1 MKKLVKYAFLFWLM
15 FIVSIYIF
23 TALKWLK
30 NPFNKS
36 PYDYIFTSIITGT
49 MVSVFLLST
58 ILRKRGYIIPLFLA
72 SLSVI
77 AVIVITI
84 LSKTIID
91 LLIFIWILVLG
102 TVISKKFV
110 NFSFKDLPISW
121 LENVILS
128 VAVGFGLFS
137 FLILSLSLL
146 GFLYKELVLF
156 ILILFS
162 IIFHKDIILFLKEA
176 LVEIKNLP
184 LLFRNASNTGFIF
197 ALISI
202 ILISFLINFIG
213 TIAPEIQYDAL
224 SYHLILPR
232 IYIENHRIVEVPY
245 IHQPYFASTGMLYA
259 LGLILSGQITA
270 KLFSLCFGIL
280 ITVAIASFGKR
291 FFSLEVGIIAA
302 VLFYVSPLVA
312 WLSTTTYIDLAVVF
326 FSFTALYAL
335 TLWWRTNRKGLL
347 LLCGLI
353 SGLALSV
360 KLNSALFLTPMGLS
374 VIASNCHLSGKNVSK
389 NLSNLAIFGL
399 SILIVAIPWHLII
412 YFLKGDSVFS
422 LYAAIL
428 KSIFWSQGDTGT
440 NFKDF
445 GMGYGLKD
453 FFWLPW
459 NLTYHSSAFMEGV
472 PDGFIGL
479 TLLITLPFI
488 FFIKLK
494 SSGIV
499 TILVL
504 ICLGFIGI
512 WFRIGHYLRYML
524 PILPLL
530 SILAACFLLYFDNN
544 HSRFTKHIYSIIIM
558 SCLICTIPISL
569 ISFWNIPERIPY
581 KVALGIESQENY
593 LSRVIRNYRA
603 ASYLNKNY
611 DHNKI
616 KVLLIGTHHCFYLK
630 APAENIPSSPRM
642 RDLLKISTHTELSTY
657 LKERGIT
664 HILIDT
670 FAAPILYSDVLKIIN
685 QEFLKTKA
693 RLEFSSNYVE
703 IHKLLG
709 DEDSHKE
716 EKNNQTRTCYKSRL

>member
-15 FIVSIYIF
+15 FIASIYIF

-128 VAVGFGLFS
+128 VAVGFGIFS

-245 IHQPYFASTGMLYA
+245 IHQAYFASTGMLYV

-335 TLWWRTNRKGLL
+335 TLWWKTNRKGLL

-360 KLNSALFLTPMGLS
+360 KLNSALLLTPMGLS
-374 VIASNCHLSGKNVSK
+374 VIAINCHLSGKNVFK

-399 SILIVAIPWHLII
+399 SILIVAAPWYLII
-412 YFLKGDSVFS
+412 YFQKGDSVFS
-422 LYAAIL
+422 LYNAIF
-428 KSIFWSQGDTGT
+428 KSIFSQGDPGT

-445 GMGYGLKD
+445 GIGYGLKN

-459 NLTYHSSAFMEGV
+459 NLTYRSSAYMEGV

-479 TLLITLPFI
+479 TLLIMLPFI
-488 FFIKLK
+488 FFTSLK

-499 TILVL
+499 TVLVL

-512 WFRIGHYLRYML
+512 WFRIGQYLRYML

-530 SILAACFLLYFDNN
+530 SILAAYSLSYFFNKN
-544 HSRFTKHIYSIIIM
+544 HHRFIKHIYSIVLM
-558 SCLICTIPISL
+558 SCLICTISISL

-611 DHNKI
+611 DYNKI
-616 KVLLIGTHHCFYLK
+616 RVLLIGTHHCFYLK
-630 APAENIPSSPRM
+630 APAENLPSSPRM
-642 RDLLKISTHTELSTY
+642 TNLLKINTNTELSTY
-657 LKERGIT
+657 LKEKGIT

-670 FAAPILYSDVLKIIN
+670 FAAQILYSDVLKIIN

-703 IHKLLG
+703 IYKLLG
-709 DEDSHKE
+709 DEYS
-716 EKNNQTRTCYKSRL
+716 

>member
-1 MKKLVKYAFLFWLM
+1 MKNLVKYAFSFWLI
-15 FIVSIYIF
+15 FITSVYVY
-23 TALKWLK
+23 TALKWLN

-36 PYDYIFTSIITGT
+36 EYDYKFSLIIIGSIGAIY
-49 MVSVFLLST
+49 LLSLILEKKRYLVT
-58 ILRKRGYIIPLFLA
+58 IFL
-72 SLSVI
+72 VF
-77 AVIVITI
+77 IVIISVVAMSI
-84 LSKTIID
+84 LSKAVID
-91 LLIFIWILVLG
+91 LIYFLWILTLGFIIGKKVLNLLF
-102 TVISKKFV
+102 KK
-110 NFSFKDLPISW
+110 LPISW
-121 LENVILS
+121 IENAMFCLAI
-128 VAVGFGLFS
+128 GFGFYS
-137 FLILSLSLL
+137 FLIFCFLIA
-146 GFLYKELVLF
+146 GILYKEIVLATMVLISMILV
-156 ILILFS
+156 
-162 IIFHKDIILFLKEA
+162 KDIIFLTKESI
-176 LVEIKNLP
+176 VVIKNLP
-184 LLFRNASNTGFIF
+184 S
-197 ALISI
+197 LIKNIQISVFMSVVI
-202 ILISFLINFIG
+202 AILSISFLINFIG

-224 SYHLILPR
+224 SYHLVFPK
-232 IYIENHRIVEVPY
+232 IYIENHKIVVVPY
-245 IHQPYFASTGMLYA
+245 IHQPYFASTGMLYV

-374 VIASNCHLSGKNVSK
+374 VIAINCHLSGKNVFK

-399 SILIVAIPWHLII
+399 SVLIVAAPWYLIS
-412 YFLKGDSVFS
+412 YFHTGGSTLS
-422 LYAAIL
+422 LYSGIT
-428 KSIFWSQGDTGT
+428 KSIFWSQTDKIS

-445 GMGYGLKD
+445 GIGYNLKN
-453 FFWLPW
+453 FLNLPW
-459 NLTYHSSAFMEGV
+459 DITYHSSVYMEGI
-472 PDGFIGL
+472 PDGFVGVAFVIM
-479 TLLITLPFI
+479 LPLI
-488 FFIKLK
+488 FFTRLK
-494 SSGIV
+494 SSGI
-499 TILVL
+499 TLLLLL
-504 ICLGFIGI
+504 ICIGFISV
-512 WFRIGHYLRYML
+512 WFRIGQYLRYML
-524 PILPLL
+524 PVLPLA
-530 SILAACFLLYFDNN
+530 SILAAYVLLYYKNN
-544 HSRFTKHIYSIIIM
+544 YPRYFEEIGSIVITI
-558 SCLICTIPISL
+558 CLICTIPISL

-611 DHNKI
+611 DYNKI
-616 KVLLIGTHHCFYLK
+616 RVLLIGTHHCFYLK
-630 APAENIPSSPRM
+630 ATAENLPSSPRM
-642 RDLLKISTHTELSTY
+642 TNSLIINTNTELSTY
-657 LKERGIT
+657 LKEKGIT

-703 IHKLLG
+703 IYKLLG
-709 DEDSHKE
+709 DEDSYK
-716 EKNNQTRTCYKSRL
+716 EKNNQARTCYKSRL